1 VTVKYSTRTAAAVL
15 CAQTIFTLGACGG
28 DDNGSTNAGTDS
40 GAGGVGNGSA
50 NGNGGDAAAGNS
62 GRDAGAG
69 VRSDAGVGLDSS
81 TSSPGVDAGKGDASA
96 LVEGGALPEASA
108 SESGSGDTS
117 TGPDA
122 SPGPD
127 AGAGGDSG
135 SGTTGQTASGV
146 AVPTGWTLKAWDQF
160 GTGGNVTNFSQ
171 LHAKY
176 YEAQF
181 YNRDSSGLVTIPN
194 TVINGEQET
203 YSHFETVI
211 AWASDHLTIQARG
224 QSDGSITSG
233 EMVSKYTARSF
244 CTEAKYRIPS
254 TKGSW
259 PAFWFYGSASG
270 DQSEFDVEQP
280 ITSGQGVSDVSMYN
294 HPGQSNVV
302 IADPAF
308 TTQYM
313 TWSKPSFNG
322 NTAPHN
328 YTVCYDDSKSKLTRY
343 IDGGLIYT
351 ATFTWNQ
358 SLGGTGK
365 GPDAATIVNLAVGGS
380 WPGNVSNP
388 SSFKDDLDVYWI
400 QYFAP

>member
-1 VTVKYSTRTAAAVL
+1 MRARASTHRRTGTRAAPTRT
-15 CAQTIFTLGACGG
+15 
-28 DDNGSTNAGTDS
+28 
-40 GAGGVGNGSA
+40 
-50 NGNGGDAAAGNS
+50 
-62 GRDAGAG
+62 
-69 VRSDAGVGLDSS
+69 
-81 TSSPGVDAGKGDASA
+81 
-96 LVEGGALPEASA
+96 
-108 SESGSGDTS
+108 
-117 TGPDA
+117 
-122 SPGPD
+122 
-127 AGAGGDSG
+127 
-135 SGTTGQTASGV
+135 GTTGKTAAGV
-146 AVPTGWTLKAWDQF
+146 PLPQGWTLKSWDQF
-160 GTGGNVTNFSQ
+160 GTSGNVTNVQQ

-176 YEAQF
+176 YEAQY

-224 QSDGSITSG
+224 QSNGSINSG

-259 PAFWFYGSASG
+259 PAFWFYGAASG
-270 DQSEFDVEQP
+270 DSSEIDVEQP
-280 ITSGQGVSDVSMYN
+280 ITSSQGVSQVTMYN

-302 IADPAF
+302 IADSAF

-313 TWSKPSFNG
+313 TWSKSSFNAS
-322 NTAPHN
+322 TAPHT
-328 YTVCYDDSKSKLTRY
+328 YTVCYDDSKSSLARY

-351 ATFTWNQ
+351 ATFKWDQ
-358 SLGGTGK
+358 SLGGTGH

-388 SSFKDDLDVYWI
+388 GSFSDNLDLYYL
-400 QYFAP
+400 QYFGP

>member
-1 VTVKYSTRTAAAVL
+1 MKFCTRAPTL
-15 CAQTIFTLGACGG
+15 CTLALFSLAACGG
-28 DDNGSTNAGTDS
+28 DENGSSKS
-40 GAGGVGNGSA
+40 GAADSGNGSGGDSA
-50 NGNGGDAAAGNS
+50 AGKNGGPAAG
-62 GRDAGAG
+62 
-69 VRSDAGVGLDSS
+69 SDGGGGLDSS
-81 TSSPGVDAGKGDASA
+81 AVAQGDAGARGTDAGGSVDAGTAAETGAGEAGSTDASTA
-96 LVEGGALPEASA
+96 ADVLP
-108 SESGSGDTS
+108 GS
-117 TGPDA
+117 
-122 SPGPD
+122 D
-127 AGAGGDSG
+127 AGAGGDSATG
-135 SGTTGQTASGV
+135 STGTTASGV
-146 AVPTGWTLKAWDQF
+146 PVPPGWTLKAWDQF
-160 GTGGNVTNFSQ
+160 GTGGNVTNFQQ

-176 YEAQF
+176 YEAQY
-181 YNRDSSGLVTIPN
+181 YNRDSGGLVTIPN

-203 YSHFETVI
+203 YSHFESVI

-280 ITSGQGVSDVSMYN
+280 ITSSQGVSDVSMYN
-294 HPGQSNVV
+294 HPNQSNVV

-313 TWSKPSFNG
+313 TWSKSSFNG
-322 NTAPHN
+322 NTAPHA

-343 IDGGLIYT
+343 IDGGLVYT

-365 GPDAATIVNLAVGGS
+365 GPDAAAIVNLAVGGS

-388 SSFKDDLDVYWI
+388 SAFKDDFDVYWI